1 MGSAPG
7 YIGCKGCGNVI
18 AAIDA
23 VDVLFQAVFGGKKQK
38 KGEPLKGFLCVACA
52 AKHNA
57 KGEPKK

>member
-18 AAIDA
+18 AAIEA
-23 VDVLFQAVFGGKKQK
+23 VDVQFQAVKQK
-38 KGEPLKGFLCVACA
+38 TGEPLKGFLCVACA